1 MDTTGQEKMGQRMRR
16 IRPSTTTSS
25 SSMIVAGLLLTLCC
39 LLGNASATSSS
50 SSHQQNHEM
59 TWANSSKPAALE
71 DGQCQDG
78 LIIPMWRPYTNL
90 SLGDRVARGLVY
102 FIAMC
107 YLFVGVSIV
116 ADRFMGAIE
125 TITSQEKEIRVKKPN
140 GDVQIVVVRVWN
152 ETVANLSLMALGS
165 SAPEILLSI
174 IEVYAKNFEAGDL
187 GPGTIVGSAAFN
199 LFMIIGLCV
208 YVIPDGQVR
217 KIKHLRVFF
226 VTATWSIFAYVW
238 LYIILAVISVGVVEV
253 WEGILTFLFFPMTI
267 LTAYIADRRLL
278 FYKYISKQYRINRRG
293 VIVETE
299 GFSNQNDIEMAN
311 KRADGQLGSPGGVDN
326 LGMKTFDEEEMNDD
340 VREFEEHRREY
351 IQLLRDLRKKHPD
364 LDMRAIEALAREE
377 LANSGPKSRAFY
389 RIQATR
395 KLTGGSNLAKKA
407 MDRATSDLSQ
417 VVASPSVPDSRLGVS
432 EGKIRIYFDP
442 GHYTVMENVGEF
454 AASVRRDGGDVTQ
467 SVQVD
472 YKTEDGSANAGT
484 DYIAVQGTLTFLPGE
499 TLKTF
504 NVCVIDD
511 DVFEEDEHF
520 YIRLSNARPAGSLGS
535 GRVSRSG
542 SSVSN
547 SAGKYRRELAQ
558 SGGVTSPVNGEVPAN
573 NSSSLSVQQQQPAN
587 GSSSSAATRSLSAPA
602 IQQQAVSTL
611 SEVDVELVAPFL
623 ATVMI
628 LDDDHCGIFNLADKD
643 VELVESVGTYD
654 VKVLR
659 WSGARGRVAVPYR
672 TLEGT
677 AKEGKDYNTNVGE
690 VIFENN
696 EIEKYISLQILEE
709 DSYEK
714 DVLFYLEI
722 DEPRQLGD
730 TPTSPDG
737 LTNRPAEVLSYDQ
750 KVSLLGRPKL
760 GENTRLQIRVKE
772 SKEFKNTVDKL
783 VQRANASLVVGS
795 SSWKEQFIEAI
806 TVNPSED
813 EDEDGEAKMPS
824 CGDYVLHFLTL
835 FWKILFAFV
844 PPTDRMNGWLC
855 FVISIILIGVLT
867 AIIGDVSSAFGCS
880 VGLKDSVTAIAFV
893 ALGTSVPDMFA
904 SKVAAAQDQYADAS
918 VGNVTGSNAVNVFLG
933 IGIAWSIAA
942 IYRAYHGEAF
952 VVPVGNLGFSVVLF
966 CSLAMIALLVMMLR
980 RSKAIGGELGGPRGY
995 KIATSC
1001 LFVFLWLFYV
1011 LMSSLEAY
1019 GYINGF

>member
-1 MDTTGQEKMGQRMRR
+1 MGQRITLKWMR
-16 IRPSTTTSS
+16 PAAVMSHECFMT
-25 SSMIVAGLLLTLCC
+25 VLLMLCCC
-39 LLGNASATSSS
+39 LLGNASASSYSSS
-50 SSHQQNHEM
+50 SSQNEM
-59 TWANSSKPAALE
+59 TWANSTKPAALE

-78 LIIPMWRPYTNL
+78 LLIPMWRPYTNL

-278 FYKYISKQYRINRRG
+278 FYKYISKQYRVNRRG

-299 GFSNQNDIEMAN
+299 GFSNQNDIEMATPGGH
-311 KRADGQLGSPGGVDN
+311 KRDGQGSPGSLGIDN

-417 VVASPSVPDSRLGVS
+417 VVASPSVPDSKLSVPDGH
-432 EGKIRIYFDP
+432 IRIYFDP

-454 AASVRRDGGDVTQ
+454 AASVRRDGGDLSQ

-520 YIRLSNARPAGSLGS
+520 YIRLSNARPTGSNG

-547 SAGKYRRELAQ
+547 SSKYRREAQ
-558 SGGVTSPVNGEVPAN
+558 SNVTSPVNGEVG
-573 NSSSLSVQQQQPAN
+573 NSTLSVQGAN
-587 GSSSSAATRSLSAPA
+587 GSSSAATRSLSAPA
-602 IQQQAVSTL
+602 IQQQASA
-611 SEVDVELVAPFL
+611 SEVNVELVAPFL

-677 AKEGKDYNTNVGE
+677 AKEGKDYESNVGE
-690 VIFENN
+690 IIFENN
-696 EIEKYISLQILEE
+696 EIE
-709 DSYEK
+709 
-714 DVLFYLEI
+714 
-722 DEPRQLGD
+722 
-730 TPTSPDG
+730 
-737 LTNRPAEVLSYDQ
+737 
-750 KVSLLGRPKL
+750 
-760 GENTRLQIRVKE
+760 
-772 SKEFKNTVDKL
+772 
-783 VQRANASLVVGS
+783 
-795 SSWKEQFIEAI
+795 
-806 TVNPSED
+806 
-813 EDEDGEAKMPS
+813 
-824 CGDYVLHFLTL
+824 
-835 FWKILFAFV
+835 
-844 PPTDRMNGWLC
+844 
-855 FVISIILIGVLT
+855 
-867 AIIGDVSSAFGCS
+867 
-880 VGLKDSVTAIAFV
+880 
-893 ALGTSVPDMFA
+893 
-904 SKVAAAQDQYADAS
+904 
-918 VGNVTGSNAVNVFLG
+918 
-933 IGIAWSIAA
+933 
-942 IYRAYHGEAF
+942 
-952 VVPVGNLGFSVVLF
+952 
-966 CSLAMIALLVMMLR
+966 
-980 RSKAIGGELGGPRGY
+980 
-995 KIATSC
+995 
-1001 LFVFLWLFYV
+1001 
-1011 LMSSLEAY
+1011 
-1019 GYINGF
+1019 

>member
-1 MDTTGQEKMGQRMRR
+1 
-16 IRPSTTTSS
+16 
-25 SSMIVAGLLLTLCC
+25 
-39 LLGNASATSSS
+39 
-50 SSHQQNHEM
+50 M
-59 TWANSSKPAALE
+59 TWANSSSSKPAALE

-299 GFSNQNDIEMAN
+299 GFSNNDIEMAN
-311 KRADGQLGSPGGVDN
+311 KRADGQPGTPGG
-326 LGMKTFDEEEMNDD
+326 MNDD

-417 VVASPSVPDSRLGVS
+417 VVASPSVPDSRLGGS

-454 AASVRRDGGDVTQ
+454 AASVRRDGGDVSQ

-520 YIRLSNARPAGSLGS
+520 YIRLSNARPAGTGNGS
-535 GRVSRSG
+535 GRQ
-542 SSVSN
+542 
-547 SAGKYRRELAQ
+547 AG
-558 SGGVTSPVNGEVPAN
+558 
-573 NSSSLSVQQQQPAN
+573 
-587 GSSSSAATRSLSAPA
+587 
-602 IQQQAVSTL
+602 STL

-722 DEPRQLGD
+722 DEPRH
-730 TPTSPDG
+730 PDG

-966 CSLAMIALLVMMLR
+966 CSLAMVALFVMMLR
-980 RSKAIGGELGGPRGY
+980 RSKVIGGELGGPRGY

-1019 GYINGF
+1019 GYINGMYILFYYYLYIRAEIQSLFIDRPTQLIYM